1 MAKKTE
7 NPAPEAERK
16 MPVHP
21 DPDHETILLRYP
33 QNGDVKALAKE
44 THKDKKTGHVQSS
57 RASRTMKLSTNSS
70 IVVP

>member
-33 QNGDVKALAKE
+33 QNGDVKVLAMYI
-44 THKDKKTGHVQSS
+44 GVQSS
-57 RASRTMKLSTNSS
+57 RASRTRKLSTDSS
-70 IVVP
+70 IAVP

>member
-44 THKDKKTGHVQSS
+44 TH
-57 RASRTMKLSTNSS
+57 
-70 IVVP
+70 

>member
-33 QNGDVKALAKE
+33 QNGDVKALAGKHGQSDPVR
-44 THKDKKTGHVQSS
+44 TVQIDPSKT
-57 RASRTMKLSTNSS
+57 A
-70 IVVP
+70 